1 MPVGIKARCLLL
13 GSDVI
18 KTGVDR
24 APHRSLLR
32 AVGVKD
38 EDMHKPFI
46 GVANSYTDIVPGH
59 IHLKRLAE
67 VVKQAVREA
76 GGVPFE
82 FNTIAVDDGI
92 AMGHLGMRYSLPSR
106 ELIADSV
113 ETMVQA
119 HCFDALICLAS
130 CDKIVPGMLLA
141 SVRLNIPTI
150 FLSGGPMPAGR
161 LKDGRA
167 IDFSTVYEAVGAYHQ
182 GLITLEE
189 LKEIEEV
196 ACPTCGSC
204 AGLFTANS
212 MNCITEALGMALPGN
227 GTIISTSPQRVE
239 LAKEAG
245 RMILKLLQQD
255 IKPLDIITKASLDN
269 AFAFDLAMGGSTN
282 TILHLL
288 ALANEA
294 GIEYDLSRVD
304 ELSRKVPHLCKLSP
318 SSNFHMEDF
327 AAAGGV
333 SAVLKELSKL
343 GLIHLNQITVTTKT
357 LGENIKEAEILN
369 TDVIKP
375 AEQPYSRTGGIAIL
389 YGNLAPEGA
398 VVKVG
403 AIDPSIRY
411 HRGEAVVFNS
421 EDEAIQGIK
430 KGKVRKGDV
439 VVIRYEGPKGGP
451 GMPEMLAP
459 TSLIVGM
466 GLGKDVALIT
476 DGRFSGATRGIC
488 VGHISP
494 EAAVGGPIAL
504 LQDGDTIE
512 IDLDKRLIEVKLS
525 DRELDERRRRW
536 KPPEPKVKSSY
547 LKRYSLLVGSASKGA
562 ILAC

>member
-1 MPVGIKARCLLL
+1 MRSSKIK
-13 GSDVI
+13 D
-18 KTGVDR
+18 GVDR
-24 APHRSLLR
+24 APHRSLLK

-38 EDMHKPFI
+38 EDMQKPFI
-46 GVANSYTDIVPGH
+46 GIANSYTDIVPGH
-59 IHLKRLAE
+59 IHLNELAK

-119 HCFDALICLAS
+119 HCFDALICIAS

-141 SVRLNIPTI
+141 AVRLNIPTI

-167 IDFSTVYEAVGAYHQ
+167 IDFSTVYESVGAYYKGQ
-182 GLITLEE
+182 ITLEA
-189 LKEIEEV
+189 LKEIEGL

-212 MNCITEALGMALPGN
+212 MNCVCEALGIALPGN
-227 GTIISTSPQRVE
+227 GTALATSPERLD
-239 LAKEAG
+239 LARKVG
-245 RMILKLLQQD
+245 RSILKLWELD
-255 IKPLDIITKASLDN
+255 LKPLDIITDKSIDN
-269 AFAFDLAMGGSTN
+269 AFALDLAIGGSTN
-282 TILHLL
+282 TVLHLL
-288 ALANEA
+288 ALAKEA
-294 GIEYDLSRVD
+294 GIDYSLKRVD
-304 ELSRKVPHLCKLSP
+304 ELSSKVPHLCKLSP
-318 SSNFHMEDF
+318 ASNFHLEDF

-333 SAVLKELSKL
+333 GAVLKELSKL
-343 GLIHLNQITVTTKT
+343 DDVVDLKQITVTTKT
-357 LGENIKEAEILN
+357 LGENIRDSIIRDAQ
-369 TDVIKP
+369 VIRTV
-375 AEQPYSRTGGIAIL
+375 EQPYSRIGGIAVL
-389 YGNLAPEGA
+389 FGNLAPEGS

-403 AIDPSIRY
+403 AVDPAIKQ

-421 EDEAIQGIK
+421 EDEALEGIK
-430 KGKVRKGDV
+430 EGKVDKGDV

-459 TSLIVGM
+459 TSMIVGM

-488 VGHISP
+488 VGHVSP
-494 EAAVGGPIAL
+494 EAAAGGPIAL
-504 LQDGDTIE
+504 IEDGDTIK
-512 IDLDKRLIEVKLS
+512 IDLEKKSITVELS
-525 DRELDERRRRW
+525 NEEMDERRANW
-536 KPPEPKVKSSY
+536 KPIEPRFKSGY
-547 LKRYSLLVGSASKGA
+547 LRRYSMLVGSASRGA
-562 ILAC
+562 TLTS

>member
-1 MPVGIKARCLLL
+1 MFAASRVRGIPLR
-13 GSDVI
+13 SDVI
-18 KTGVDR
+18 KIGVDR

-46 GVANSYTDIVPGH
+46 GIANSYTDIVPGH
-59 IHLKRLAE
+59 IHLKGLAE
-67 VVKQAVREA
+67 VVKQGIREA

-167 IDFSTVYEAVGAYHQ
+167 IDFSTVYEYVGAYHK
-182 GLITLEE
+182 GLITFEE
-189 LKEIEEV
+189 LKVIEEV

-204 AGLFTANS
+204 AGFFTANS
-212 MNCITEALGMALPGN
+212 MNCITEALGIALPGN
-227 GTIISTSPQRVE
+227 GTILSTSPERVN

-245 RMILKLLQQD
+245 RRVLGLLQQD
-255 IKPLDIITKASLDN
+255 IKPLDVITKASLDN

-288 ALANEA
+288 ALAKEA
-294 GIEYDLSRVD
+294 GLEYDLARVD
-304 ELSRKVPHLCKLSP
+304 ELSRRVPHLCKLSP
-318 SSNFHMEDF
+318 SSYFHMEDF

-333 SAVLKELSKL
+333 SAVLRELSKL
-343 GLIHLNQITVTTKT
+343 GVIDLNQITVTTKT
-357 LGENIKEAEILN
+357 LGENIREARILD
-369 TDVIKP
+369 TRVIKP
-375 AEQPYSRTGGIAIL
+375 AEQPYSHTAGISIL

-403 AIDPSIRY
+403 AIDPSIRS
-411 HRGEAVVFNS
+411 HRGKAVVFNS
-421 EDEAIQGIK
+421 EDEALQGIK
-430 KGKVRKGDV
+430 KGRVSKGDV

-466 GLGKDVALIT
+466 GLGLEVALIT

-488 VGHISP
+488 IGHISP
-494 EAAVGGPIAL
+494 EAAAGGPIAL
-504 LQDGDTIE
+504 LQDGDLID
-512 IDLDKRLIEVKLS
+512 IDLEKRLIKVELS
-525 DRELDERRRRW
+525 DKELDERRRAW
-536 KPPEPKVKSSY
+536 KPPEPKIRSRY

-562 ILAC
+562 ALGY

>member
-1 MPVGIKARCLLL
+1 MCSLLR
-13 GSDVI
+13 SDTI
-18 KTGVDR
+18 KTGADR

-38 EDMHKPFI
+38 EDMQKPFI
-46 GVANSYTDIVPGH
+46 GIANSYTDIVPGH
-59 IHLKRLAE
+59 IHLKGLAE
-67 VVKQAVREA
+67 AVKQAVREA

-113 ETMVQA
+113 ETMAQA

-167 IDFSTVYEAVGAYHQ
+167 IDFSTVYESVGAYHQ
-182 GLITLEE
+182 GLISLEE
-189 LKEIEEV
+189 LEAIEEA
-196 ACPTCGSC
+196 ACPSCGSC

-212 MNCITEALGMALPGN
+212 MNCITEALGIALPGN
-227 GTIISTSPQRVE
+227 GTILSTSTERVE

-245 RMILKLLQQD
+245 RMILKVLQKD
-255 IKPLDIITKASLDN
+255 IKPLDVITEASLDN
-269 AFAFDLAMGGSTN
+269 AFVFDLAMGGSTN

-294 GIEYDLSRVD
+294 GIKYDLSRVD
-304 ELSRKVPHLCKLSP
+304 ELSKKVPHLCKLSP

-327 AAAGGV
+327 AEAGGV

-343 GLIHLNQITVTTKT
+343 GLLNLNQITVTTKT
-357 LGENIKEAEILN
+357 LGENLKEAKILN

-375 AEQPYSRTGGIAIL
+375 AEQPYSYTAGIAVL

-403 AIDPSIRY
+403 AIDPSIRR
-411 HRGEAVVFNS
+411 HSGEAVVFDS

-430 KGKVRKGDV
+430 KGSVGKGDV

-466 GLGKDVALIT
+466 GLGRDVALIT

-488 VGHISP
+488 VGHVAP

-504 LQDGDTIE
+504 LQNGDIVE
-512 IDLDKRLIEVKLS
+512 IDLDKRLIEVRLS
-525 DRELDERRRRW
+525 EEELVERKRAWR
-536 KPPEPKVKSSY
+536 PPEPRIRSGY

-562 ILAC
+562 ILTY

>member
-1 MPVGIKARCLLL
+1 MRSSKIK
-13 GSDVI
+13 D
-18 KTGVDR
+18 GVDR
-24 APHRSLLR
+24 APHRSLLK

-38 EDMHKPFI
+38 EDMQKPFI
-46 GVANSYTDIVPGH
+46 GIANSYTDIVPGH
-59 IHLKRLAE
+59 IHLNELAK

-119 HCFDALICLAS
+119 HCFDALICIAS

-141 SVRLNIPTI
+141 AVRLNIPTI

-167 IDFSTVYEAVGAYHQ
+167 IDFSTVYESVGAYYKGQ
-182 GLITLEE
+182 ITLEA
-189 LKEIEEV
+189 LKEIEGL

-212 MNCITEALGMALPGN
+212 MNCVCEALGIALPGN
-227 GTIISTSPQRVE
+227 GTALATSPERLD
-239 LAKEAG
+239 LARKVG
-245 RMILKLLQQD
+245 RSILKLWELD
-255 IKPLDIITKASLDN
+255 LKPLDIITDKSIDN
-269 AFAFDLAMGGSTN
+269 AFALDLAIGGSTN
-282 TILHLL
+282 TVLHLL
-288 ALANEA
+288 ALAKEA
-294 GIEYDLSRVD
+294 GIDYSLKRVD
-304 ELSRKVPHLCKLSP
+304 ELSSKVPHLCKLSP
-318 SSNFHMEDF
+318 ASNFHLEDF

-333 SAVLKELSKL
+333 GAVLKELSKL
-343 GLIHLNQITVTTKT
+343 DDVVDLKQITVTTKT
-357 LGENIKEAEILN
+357 LGENIRDSIIR
-369 TDVIKP
+369 DVQVIRTV
-375 AEQPYSRTGGIAIL
+375 EQPYSRIGGIAVL
-389 YGNLAPEGA
+389 FGHLAPEGS

-403 AIDPSIRY
+403 AVDPAIKQ

-421 EDEAIQGIK
+421 EDEALEGIK
-430 KGKVRKGDV
+430 EGKVDKGDV

-459 TSLIVGM
+459 TSMIVGM

-488 VGHISP
+488 VGHVSP
-494 EAAVGGPIAL
+494 EAAAGGPIAL
-504 LQDGDTIE
+504 IEDGDTIK
-512 IDLDKRLIEVKLS
+512 IDLEKKSITVELS
-525 DRELDERRRRW
+525 NEEMDERRANW
-536 KPPEPKVKSSY
+536 KPIEPRFKSGY
-547 LKRYSLLVGSASKGA
+547 LRRYSMLVGSASRGA
-562 ILAC
+562 TLTS